1 MLPLTINKDDSIVH
15 KTDHICFMSP
25 LLQEEGDWWI
35 FSCHI
40 FLEEEVRLD
49 CVPHYSIGFH
59 QLNSHLF
66 WMWREHLT
74 RKSEDLSSH
83 PVFSI
88 YYQPDDCGHMQF
100 CSLNF
105 NVFICKIEMFLPVT
119 ISLMDITLGESNK
132 ITYAKEICKSRL
144 LQMCYIFHFCLAK
157 SWGLGFYR
165 TDVTVK
171 KGPRNLDIQI
181 KYSYF
186 NHLFNVICQN
196 CG

>member
-1 MLPLTINKDDSIVH
+1 MTALFTKLTTFVSCPPSFRRKVTDEYFLATFSWRKKCVWIVYP
-15 KTDHICFMSP
+15 TIA
-25 LLQEEGDWWI
+25 
-35 FSCHI
+35 
-40 FLEEEVRLD
+40 LD
-49 CVPHYSIGFH
+49 FTSWTVM
-59 QLNSHLF
+59 F